1 MKKIAL
7 MMTTLFALTNI
18 VIPSTATYALEQIRI
33 VESFDECD
41 NLNEFNTSN
50 NEIIEENISEDNAE
64 DKENIIEEN
73 VENSVENQED
83 VEALEDVTEESNINY
98 ESNTSNDEAQEE
110 KEISEENID
119 DSIYKKV
126 KRNPE
131 ELNDVEILESDIQVI
146 TAEKARF
153 TSETPVESDI

>member
-50 NEIIEENISEDNAE
+50 KKKIYQKIMLKIKKISLR
-64 DKENIIEEN
+64 KMSKI
-73 VENSVENQED
+73 V
-83 VEALEDVTEESNINY
+83 
-98 ESNTSNDEAQEE
+98 
-110 KEISEENID
+110 
-119 DSIYKKV
+119 
-126 KRNPE
+126 
-131 ELNDVEILESDIQVI
+131 
-146 TAEKARF
+146 
-153 TSETPVESDI
+153 